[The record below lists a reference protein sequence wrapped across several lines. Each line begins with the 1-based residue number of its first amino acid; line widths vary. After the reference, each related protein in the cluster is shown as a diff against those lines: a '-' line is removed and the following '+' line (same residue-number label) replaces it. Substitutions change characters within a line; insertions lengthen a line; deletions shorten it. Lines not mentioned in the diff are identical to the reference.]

1 MNGNLLPWFAVG
13 AVVVAWFALTRLGKV
28 SSARAHELV
37 AAGATLVDVR
47 TEGEFASG
55 HLPGAMNVPLDR
67 LPAQAPSLA
76 DAHKPIVVYC
86 ASGMRS
92 AAAKRVL
99 RRAGAS
105 EVHDLGGMGR
115 W

>member
-1 MNGNLLPWFAVG
+1 MTYELVPWIPVAVLVIG
-13 AVVVAWFALTRLGKV
+13 FALTRLGKV
-28 SSARAHELV
+28 PSARAHELV
-37 AAGATLVDVR
+37 AAGAALVDVR
-47 TEGEFASG
+47 TQREFASG
-55 HLPGAMNVPLDR
+55 HLPGAMSVPLDK
-67 LPAQAPSLA
+67 LATQAPSLVGV
-76 DAHKPIVVYC
+76 HKPIVVYC

-105 EVHDLGGMGR
+105 EVYDLGAMGR